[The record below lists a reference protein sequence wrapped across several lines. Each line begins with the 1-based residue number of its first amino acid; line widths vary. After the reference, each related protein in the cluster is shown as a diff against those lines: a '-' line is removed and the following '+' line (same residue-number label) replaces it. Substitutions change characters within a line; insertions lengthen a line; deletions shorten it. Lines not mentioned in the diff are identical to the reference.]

1 MIGGFFDGDCSFFAL
16 VLKATAFAASSL
28 KDLVRD
34 LDLSLVLGEREKER
48 SDSELLPLESLEQLM
63 SSAD

>member
-1 MIGGFFDGDCSFFAL
+1 MGGFFDGDCSFFAL
-16 VLKATAFAASSL
+16 VFMAVAFAESSL
-28 KDLVRD
+28 KDLD
-34 LDLSLVLGEREKER
+34 LDLSLVLVLGEREKER